1 MDWNSS
7 YAATFRVARIDPGTW
22 EPSGSV
28 SGVDGIEVS
37 RDGTD
42 ESPMLETASVRVT
55 ADPASPFEQGWL
67 RIVMDAVQDQSSE
80 SVPVATLWFE
90 TARGRYD
97 RGFREDELEGKSVL
111 WQASGDARIGDGAWA
126 PKGVNG
132 ARWCADQLAGRID
145 APVHVDGDGFEL
157 AENVVFDLDST
168 VLAAVWAVLKPNG
181 WMLAIDGRGEVHVRR
196 RPAEPAL
203 VLDREGSCILM
214 PGVDYGDGQRTYARE
229 WRPDVGPYSLVRA
242 MLPQHGM
249 DGLYE
254 VASQRLACDRGIV
267 VEESVRAVGNA

>member
-1 MDWNSS
+1 VDWNGS
-7 YAATFRVARIDPGTW
+7 YAATFRVARINPSTW

-28 SGVDGIEVS
+28 SGVDEIEVS

-55 ADPASPFEQGWL
+55 ADPTSPFEQGWL

-132 ARWCADQLAGRID
+132 ARWCADQLAERID
-145 APVHVDGDGFEL
+145 APVHVDGGGFEL
-157 AENVVFDLDST
+157 AENIVFDLDST

-181 WMLAIDGRGEVHVRR
+181 WMLAIDGRGEVHVRK
-196 RPAEPAL
+196 RPVEPAL

-229 WRPDVGPYSLVRA
+229 WQPDVGPYSLVRA

-254 VASQRLACDRGIV
+254 VASQRLACDKGIV